1 MKEKL
6 FRIFALLFVALC
18 LGCGRRDQ
26 EEVVVYTSVDQVF
39 AEPILNDF
47 ERETGIKVKAVFD
60 TEETKSTGVL
70 NRLIAE
76 ANNPQ
81 CDVFWSGDPVR
92 ANVLKQ
98 RGISQPFSPKAA
110 QTIPPHFIDNDQ
122 HWTGFSSR
130 ARVLIYNT
138 NLLPPDR
145 VPTSIFDLTK
155 EEYRGKVTIANPLFG
170 TTSFHLAAIFAELG
184 DEEAKKWL
192 NDLKANNVVIATS
205 NGDVK
210 KRVSTGEVWCGLTD
224 TDDANEAMKEGAP
237 VNIVF
242 LGQEGI
248 GALIIPNTVSL
259 IKDSPNPDHAKRL
272 VDYLISRES
281 QVKLARS
288 SAQMP
293 LSKGV
298 EVPEGVFSLDSVK
311 PMRVD
316 YDKASKKLE
325 EIQPYLKEWV
335 ETSM

>member
-6 FRIFALLFVALC
+6 YKILALLLVTLST
-18 LGCGRRDQ
+18 GCGGGN
-26 EEVVVYTSVDQVF
+26 EGEVVVYTSVDQVF
-39 AEPILNDF
+39 AEPILHDF

-81 CDVFWSGDPVR
+81 CDLFWSGDPVR

-98 RGISQPFSPKAA
+98 KGISQPFSPEAA
-110 QTIPPHFIDNDQ
+110 QTIPGHFIDEEK

-130 ARVLIYNT
+130 ARVLIYNKD
-138 NLLPPDR
+138 LLPANQ

-155 EEYRGKVTIANPLFG
+155 EEYRGKVTVANPLFG
-170 TTSFHLAAIFAELG
+170 TTSFHMAAIFAALG
-184 DEEAKKWL
+184 DEQAKKWL
-192 NDLKANNVVIATS
+192 DDLKANNVVIATS

-210 KRVSTGEVWCGLTD
+210 KRVANGEVWLGLTD

-237 VNIVF
+237 IGVVF
-242 LGQEGI
+242 LGQQDI
-248 GALIIPNTVSL
+248 GTLIIPNTLSL
-259 IKDSPNPDHAKRL
+259 IKGSPNPEEAQRL
-272 VDYLISRES
+272 ANYLMSEET
-281 QVKLARS
+281 QLKLAHS

-298 EVPEGVFSLDSVK
+298 EVPEGVFSLDKVK

-316 YDKASKKLE
+316 YDKSSKKLE

-335 ETSM
+335 ETNM

>member
-6 FRIFALLFVALC
+6 YKILALLFVILST
-18 LGCGRRDQ
+18 GCGGGN
-26 EEVVVYTSVDQVF
+26 EGEVVVYTSVDQVF
-39 AEPILNDF
+39 AEPILYDF

-98 RGISQPFSPKAA
+98 RGISQPFSPEAA
-110 QTIPPHFIDNDQ
+110 QAIPPHFIDDEK

-130 ARVLIYNT
+130 ARVLIYNKD
-138 NLLPPDR
+138 LLPAKQ

-170 TTSFHLAAIFAELG
+170 TTSFHVAAIFAELG

-192 NDLKANNVVIATS
+192 DDLKANNVVIATS

-210 KRVSTGEVWCGLTD
+210 KRVANGEVWCGLTD

-237 VNIVF
+237 IGIVF
-242 LGQEGI
+242 LGQQDI
-248 GALIIPNTVSL
+248 GTLIIPNTLSL
-259 IKDSPNPDHAKRL
+259 IKGSPNPDEAQRL
-272 VDYLISRES
+272 ANYLMSRET
-281 QVKLARS
+281 QVKLAHS

-298 EVPEGVFSLDSVK
+298 EVPEGVFSLDDVK

-316 YDKASKKLE
+316 YDEASKKLE

-335 ETSM
+335 ETNI

>member
-6 FRIFALLFVALC
+6 FKILTLLLVTLSV
-18 LGCGRRDQ
+18 GCGRGNQ

-47 ERETGIKVKAVFD
+47 ERETGIRVRAVFD

-98 RGISQPFSPKAA
+98 RGISQPFSPEAA
-110 QTIPPHFIDNDQ
+110 QTIPTHFIDQDK

-130 ARVLIYNT
+130 ARVLIYNK
-138 NLLPPDR
+138 NLLPSDR

-170 TTSFHLAAIFAELG
+170 TTSFHMAAIFAEIG

-210 KRVSTGEVWCGLTD
+210 KRVSNGEVWCGLTD
-224 TDDANEAMKEGAP
+224 TDDANEAIKEGAP
-237 VNIVF
+237 VDIVF
-242 LGQEGI
+242 LGQEDI
-248 GALIIPNTVSL
+248 GALIIPNTISL
-259 IKDSPNPDHAKRL
+259 IKDSPHPDNARK
-272 VDYLISRES
+272 VADYIMSRES

-298 EVPEGVFSLDSVK
+298 EAPEGVFSLDNVK

-335 ETSM
+335 ETNM

>member
-1 MKEKL
+1 MKKKL
-6 FRIFALLFVALC
+6 FQILALLFFALNV
-18 LGCGRRDQ
+18 GCGRSNQ

-39 AEPILNDF
+39 AEPLLKDF
-47 ERETGIKVKAVFD
+47 EQETGVRVKAVYD

-130 ARVLIYNT
+130 ARVLLYNK
-138 NLLPPDR
+138 NLVPPDQ
-145 VPTSIFDLTK
+145 VPSSIYDLTK

-210 KRVSTGEVWCGLTD
+210 KRVSNGEVWCGLTD
-224 TDDANEAMKEGAP
+224 TDDANEAIKEGAP
-237 VNIVF
+237 VGVVF
-242 LGQEGI
+242 LGQQDI
-248 GALIIPNTVSL
+248 GALIIPNTISL
-259 IKDSPNPDHAKRL
+259 IKGSPNPDQAQR
-272 VDYLISRES
+272 VANYLMSRES

-298 EVPEGVFSLDSVK
+298 EVPEGVFSLDNVK

-335 ETSM
+335 ETNI

>member
-1 MKEKL
+1 MKTL
-6 FRIFALLFVALC
+6 LMQFFALLSLALST
-18 LGCGRRDQ
+18 GCGRGHQ

-39 AEPILNDF
+39 AEPLLKDF
-47 ERETGIKVKAVFD
+47 ERETGVRVKAVYD

-98 RGISQPFSPKAA
+98 RGISVPFSPEAA
-110 QTIPPHFIDNDQ
+110 QSIPAHFMDNEQ

-130 ARVLIYNT
+130 ARVLIYNK
-138 NLLPPDR
+138 NLLPADR
-145 VPTSIFDLTK
+145 VPTSLFDLTK
-155 EEYRGKVTIANPLFG
+155 EAYRGKVTIANPLFG
-170 TTSFHLAAIFAELG
+170 TTSFHMAAIFAELG
-184 DEEAKKWL
+184 DEAAKKWL
-192 NDLKANNVVIATS
+192 QDLKANQVVIATS

-210 KRVSTGEVWCGLTD
+210 KRVSNGEVWCGLTD

-237 VNIVF
+237 VGIVF
-242 LGQEGI
+242 LGQQDI
-248 GALIIPNTVSL
+248 GELIIPNTISL
-259 IKDSPNPDHAKRL
+259 IKGSPNPDQARQ
-272 VDYLISRES
+272 VADYLMSRES

-298 EVPEGVFSLDSVK
+298 EVPEGVFSLDNVK

-316 YDKASKKLE
+316 YDQASKKLE
-325 EIQPYLKEWV
+325 EIQPYLKQWV
-335 ETSM
+335 ETNI